1 MLADVSKDPNLPIE
15 NPAFIAAYFLYLDKY
30 LVSRTRLRTV
40 RRPFDP
46 TSLIDMELLKPVVIL
61 ALVRGSFVAQS
72 HEYLVSD
79 NKEFVKVK
87 WRILR
92 KMLPFHV
99 EQIPLVDGDDASS
112 GGSGLRPRLDQD
124 RRLWEYMCIVNDD
137 LTAKCDDLLSYKR
150 LYKSA
155 FSNNAY
161 NRTLCGLLM
170 MTQAVYNPDV
180 TARRSGQFQREH
192 EECCSR
198 QHCW

>member
-1 MLADVSKDPNLPIE
+1 MRRKIRIFQLKT
-15 NPAFIAAYFLYLDKY
+15 PAFKAAYFRYLDKD
-30 LVSRTRLRTV
+30 LVSRTRLGTV

-46 TSLIDMELLKPVVIL
+46 KSLIDIELLKPVVIL
-61 ALVRGSFVAQS
+61 ALVRDSFVAQS

-79 NKEFVKVK
+79 NKEFVKVNL
-87 WRILR
+87 RILR
-92 KMLPFHV
+92 KIFPFHV
-99 EQIPLVDGDDASS
+99 EKIPSVDDDDASS
-112 GGSGLRPRLDQD
+112 GGSGLIPRLDQD
-124 RRLWEYMCIVNDD
+124 RRLWDYMCIVNDD
-137 LTAKCDDLLSYKR
+137 LIAKFEDLLSYKR

-170 MTQAVYNPDV
+170 ITQAVYNPDV